1 MRRLV
6 EIATERRVT
15 IVMIMVAIV
24 LFGMVSLSRLN
35 LNLLPDI
42 SYPTLTVRTELTGA
56 APAEV
61 ENLITKPIE
70 EAVGV
75 VRNVRIVRSVS
86 RSGQS
91 DVTIE
96 FLWGTDMDIAGVDVR
111 EKLDVLM
118 LPIEAGRPMLLR
130 FDPSSEPIVRIGL
143 LDNSGAGN
151 ETAAT
156 SEARLKA
163 LRRLAEDRI
172 KTDLEAQEGTAAVKV
187 SGGLEDEIQ
196 IRLDQQKLSQL
207 DLSIDQV
214 AARIRA
220 ENVNLSGGR
229 LEEGNQRFLVRTLNE
244 FQSVDE
250 FRDAIIGYV
259 SDRPVYLRDIA
270 TIERGYKDR
279 EAITRVRGR
288 ESVELAVYKEGDAN
302 TVQVARRVDRR
313 VEALKESLPDN
324 IELVKIYDQST
335 FISSAVND
343 VRVAAVL
350 GGLIAI
356 FVLYGFLSDA
366 RATTIVGIA
375 IPVSVIGT
383 FLLMY
388 LNDVSL
394 NIMSLGGIALA
405 VGMLVDNSIV
415 VLENIVRKKEQGE
428 GIVEAARNGTAEV
441 GSAVVAATLTTIAV
455 FFPMVFIS
463 GIAGQLFRDQAL
475 TVTFALVFSLLV
487 ALTLIPMLASLGTPS
502 RYAGTVGEGS
512 PVIESKWA
520 FVRFLKRVIGWIS
533 RAITWV
539 SVKLVQLFGLLFTV
553 VRHVAWA
560 ILWLPSWILQKLYG
574 AVAAV
579 YPGLLGWSLRHR
591 GAVII
596 VALAIFGGTMS
607 LLPRLGTELIPQF
620 SQGEFNVDLRLSP
633 GAPLAET
640 DRAIQAAQRTASG
653 IDAIALNYSVAGT
666 GNRLDANP
674 VDAGDNT
681 GTLSVQMA
689 TGASRAAENAA
700 MDAMR
705 DELGRLP
712 GVQYE
717 FSRPA
722 LLSFASPLQ
731 IEVAGYDLDGLASA
745 SNAIVQQMSASDR
758 FSDIRTTV
766 ERGNPEIQIVFDQER
781 AAKLGLAVRDIANS
795 VVANVR
801 GELATRYTWRDKK
814 IDVLVRS
821 VDTRASSIEEI
832 RRLIV
837 NPTSDRPVTLDAVA
851 DVTVSSGPAEIRR
864 VAQERV
870 AIITANFTYGDL
882 GAAATE
888 AAAIVAQTPLPAG
901 ITAIVSGQ
909 SEEMQESFDSMK
921 FALLLAVFLVYLVMA
936 SQFESLIHPFVILFT
951 IPLALVGA
959 VLALYVTGTT
969 INIVAL
975 IGVIML
981 AGIVVNN
988 AIVLVDLINQ
998 LRAQGTER
1006 FDAIM
1011 EAGSARLRPILMTS
1025 LTTALGLLPM
1035 ALGFGEGSEVR
1046 TPMAITVIGG
1056 LLVSTLLT
1064 LVVIPVVYSLMDRKR
1079 WPAATEAA

>member
-1 MRRLV
+1 MRRII

-15 IVMIMVAIV
+15 IVMLMVAIV
-24 LFGMVSLSRLN
+24 LFGMVSLSRLK

-42 SYPTLTVRTELTGA
+42 SYPTVTVRTELTGA
-56 APAEV
+56 APVEV
-61 ENLITKPIE
+61 ENLLTKPIE

-75 VRNVRIVRSVS
+75 VRNVRLVRSVS

-96 FLWGTDMDIAGVDVR
+96 FLWGTEMDIAGVDVR
-111 EKLDVLM
+111 EKLDVLF
-118 LPIEAGRPMLLR
+118 LPLEAERPLLLR
-130 FDPSSEPIVRIGL
+130 FDPSSEPIVRLGL
-143 LDNSGAGN
+143 LYKEDAGDTGEN
-151 ETAAT
+151 
-156 SEARLKA
+156 RLKA
-163 LRRLAEDRI
+163 LRRLAEERI
-172 KTDLEAQEGTAAVKV
+172 KTDLEAEEGTAAVKV

-196 IRLDQQKLSQL
+196 IRVDQQKLSQL
-207 DLSIDQV
+207 GLSIEQI
-214 AARIRA
+214 ASRIRS

-250 FRDAIIGYV
+250 FRDAIVAYV
-259 SDRPVYLRDIA
+259 ADRPVYLRDVA
-270 TIERGYKDR
+270 VVERGYKER
-279 EAITRVRGR
+279 EAITRVKGR

-302 TVQVARRVDRR
+302 TVQVARRVQQRLER
-313 VEALKESLPDN
+313 IRESLPED

-343 VRVAAVL
+343 VRTAAIL

-356 FVLYGFLSDA
+356 LVLYGFLRDS
-366 RATTIVGIA
+366 RATAIVGIA

-388 LNDVSL
+388 TNEISL

-415 VLENIVRKKEQGE
+415 VLENIVRKKEQGQD
-428 GIVEAARNGTAEV
+428 IVAAAQNGTTEV

-463 GIAGQLFRDQAL
+463 GVAGQLFRDQAL

-487 ALTLIPMLASLGTPS
+487 ALTLIPMLASLGARS
-502 RYAGTVGEGS
+502 RYDDGGDGEPAGRFTRAVAFLVRMFGALFFA
-512 PVIESKWA
+512 VRKLFWA
-520 FVRFLKRVIGWIS
+520 LLW
-533 RAITWV
+533 APTWV
-539 SVKLVQLFGLLFTV
+539 
-553 VRHVAWA
+553 
-560 ILWLPSWILQKLYG
+560 LQRLYG
-574 AVAAV
+574 GVAAV
-579 YPGLLGWSLRHR
+579 YPGLLRWSLGHR
-591 GAVII
+591 WAVVGMATLIF
-596 VALAIFGGTMS
+596 VATMS

-620 SQGEFNVDLRLSP
+620 SQGEFSVDLRLPP

-640 DRAIQAAQRTASG
+640 DRAIQATQRAAAG
-653 IDAIALNYSVAGT
+653 IDAVALDYSVAGT

-681 GTLSVQMA
+681 GTLSI
-689 TGASRAAENAA
+689 TLEPGSGREAENRT

-705 DELGRLP
+705 AELARLP

-717 FSRPA
+717 FSRPS
-722 LLSFASPLQ
+722 LLSFSSPLQ
-731 IEVAGYDLDGLASA
+731 IEVSGYDLDSLARVSGLITES
-745 SNAIVQQMSASDR
+745 MSGSDR
-758 FSDIRTTV
+758 FTDIKTTV

-781 AAKLGLAVRDIANS
+781 AAKLGLAVRDIANR

-821 VDTRASSIEEI
+821 VDTRRSSIEEI
-832 RRLIV
+832 RNLII
-837 NPTSDRPVTLDAVA
+837 NPMSDRPVTLEAVA
-851 DVTVSSGPAEIRR
+851 DVVVSEGPSEIRR
-864 VAQERV
+864 IAQERV
-870 AIITANFTYGDL
+870 AIITANVAYGDL
-882 GAAATE
+882 GAAAAE
-888 AAAIVAQTPLPAG
+888 AGEIVGRTPLPNG
-901 ITAIVSGQ
+901 ISAMVSGQ
-909 SEEMQESFDSMK
+909 SDEMRESFQSMQ

-959 VLALYVTGTT
+959 VLALFITGTT
-969 INIVAL
+969 INIVAF

-998 LRAQGTER
+998 LRAQGMER
-1006 FDAIM
+1006 YEAIV
-1011 EAGSARLRPILMTS
+1011 EAGTARLRPILMTS

-1035 ALGFGEGSEVR
+1035 AMGFGEGSEVR

-1056 LLVSTLLT
+1056 LVVSTMLT
-1064 LVVIPVVYSLMDRKR
+1064 LLVIPVVYSLMDRKR
-1079 WPAATEAA
+1079 WPVAATTARATT